1 MAIKNATTSFITIYD
16 SFWGR
21 VTDDMFLELTELDT
35 LEMLQDLLI
44 NSLPRFEFPRFDV
57 FDYELGTWQDL
68 GTYQGADSDNKEVPV
83 SGWVG
88 GTFNYG
94 LTDEEINI
102 IALNMVIEWLAQQL
116 DTTENTREKFS
127 GSDFKFTSQA
137 NHMAKLKVLIDAQK
151 QDSVHLQR
159 IYKRRRFTADGAQ
172 STMGDI
178 ITKPLYAAAGQQIQA
193 PTAAMSSATAAGAS
207 GPMQAKK
214 DTDAMAA
221 SYRGVGNA
229 DTPASSILNSAV
241 GTANAYHTIGDTAHS
256 PSGFSKVMKNGTPHI
271 ATLQHGLNTAS
282 KFTDTHIARFDPKV
296 VEKGET
302 WGATPAASAISGGL
316 GVITGGMNAY
326 TGFSSMIRNLRNL
339 KAGASKTDAL
349 EGGLQMLAGVGGIG
363 SGGASIAK
371 VVSSAAAD
379 ALKVGGGLQDLVPGL
394 SIATGGVNA
403 ILGGIQAARGGSRW
417 KEINE
422 QIGSIVPEGPQG
434 SLTDDQRMML
444 RTMRHGKEIQKRNT
458 ILGGTKALGGA
469 LSAVGGFL
477 SLGGVTS
484 AAGLGLSAAGALVNG
499 IGSIYN
505 IFKNRRLRKNAIAE
519 EYGGKS
525 YTQILKDVRE
535 SVGNGKY
542 ISRSKA
548 WEIFL
553 KSKGV
558 ANTSEDDLYAD
569 IRKRRAAHMLH
580 MAAAGDD
587 TATAFIES
595 MGVKQAA
602 QTASGSP
609 TFAEGALD
617 LLAEKLK

>member
-1 MAIKNATTSFITIYD
+1 MTEGMT
-16 SFWGR
+16 
-21 VTDDMFLELTELDT
+21 VTHSYVERKSVQKQEAPKQRSDLD
-35 LEMLQDLLI
+35 LASGSPAVFGA
-44 NSLPRFEFPRFDV
+44 SLPSSGASGHPV
-57 FDYELGTWQDL
+57 DL
-68 GTYQGADSDNKEVPV
+68 PGA
-83 SGWVG
+83 
-88 GTFNYG
+88 
-94 LTDEEINI
+94 I
-102 IALNMVIEWLAQQL
+102 
-116 DTTENTREKFS
+116 REKFEDAFGADLS
-127 GSDFKFTSQA
+127 AVRIYRSQA
-137 NHMAKLKVLIDAQK
+137 VADA
-151 QDSVHLQR
+151 
-159 IYKRRRFTADGAQ
+159 GAQ
-172 STMGDI
+172 AVTMGEKVAFAPGMLDFSSREGL
-178 ITKPLYAAAGQQIQA
+178 TLLGHEMSHVVSQQRGEVTGSGFLHDPALEARADREGAKAAAGQQLAA
-193 PTAAMSSATAAGAS
+193 PTAAMSSATASSAS

-282 KFTDTHIARFDPKV
+282 KFTDTQIARFDPKV

-403 ILGGIQAARGGSRW
+403 VLGGIQAARGGSRW

-422 QIGSIVPEGPQG
+422 QIDSIVPEGPQG

>member
-1 MAIKNATTSFITIYD
+1 MTEGMT
-16 SFWGR
+16 
-21 VTDDMFLELTELDT
+21 VTHSYVERKSVQKQEAPTQRSDLD
-35 LEMLQDLLI
+35 LASGSPAVFGS
-44 NSLPRFEFPRFDV
+44 SLPSSGASGHPV
-57 FDYELGTWQDL
+57 DL
-68 GTYQGADSDNKEVPV
+68 PGA
-83 SGWVG
+83 
-88 GTFNYG
+88 
-94 LTDEEINI
+94 I
-102 IALNMVIEWLAQQL
+102 
-116 DTTENTREKFS
+116 REKFEDAFGADLS
-127 GSDFKFTSQA
+127 AVRIYRSQA
-137 NHMAKLKVLIDAQK
+137 VADA
-151 QDSVHLQR
+151 
-159 IYKRRRFTADGAQ
+159 GAQ
-172 STMGDI
+172 AVTMGEKVAFAPGMLDFSSREGL
-178 ITKPLYAAAGQQIQA
+178 TLLGHEMSHVVSRQRGEVTGSGFLNDPALEARADREGAMAAAGQQIQA

-379 ALKVGGGLQDLVPGL
+379 ALKVGGGLQDLEPGL

-422 QIGSIVPEGPQG
+422 QIDSIVPEGPQG

>member
-1 MAIKNATTSFITIYD
+1 MTEGMT
-16 SFWGR
+16 
-21 VTDDMFLELTELDT
+21 VTHSYVERKSVQKQEAPKQRSDLD
-35 LEMLQDLLI
+35 LASGSPAVFGS
-44 NSLPRFEFPRFDV
+44 SLPSSGASGHPV
-57 FDYELGTWQDL
+57 DL
-68 GTYQGADSDNKEVPV
+68 PGA
-83 SGWVG
+83 
-88 GTFNYG
+88 
-94 LTDEEINI
+94 I
-102 IALNMVIEWLAQQL
+102 
-116 DTTENTREKFS
+116 REKFEDAFGADLS
-127 GSDFKFTSQA
+127 AVRIYRSQA
-137 NHMAKLKVLIDAQK
+137 VADA
-151 QDSVHLQR
+151 
-159 IYKRRRFTADGAQ
+159 GAQ
-172 STMGDI
+172 AVTMGEKVAFAPGMLDFSSREGL
-178 ITKPLYAAAGQQIQA
+178 TLLGHEMSHVVSRQRGEVTGSGFLNDPALEARADREGAMAAAGQQIQA

-379 ALKVGGGLQDLVPGL
+379 ALKAGGGLQDLVPGL

-403 ILGGIQAARGGSRW
+403 ILGVSQLQRASNR
-417 KEINE
+417 KDEIDE
-422 QIGSIVPEGPQG
+422 QIASIVPEGPQG

-458 ILGGTKALGGA
+458 ILGGTKALGGG